1 MKRLFALLIILAL
14 SPLSAQ
20 STVRDCE
27 ELATQIGQDAGLPQ
41 HLLPAI
47 ARIES
52 GRSLNG
58 KRKAWPWALNHAG
71 KGLYFET
78 KSSALDYLP
87 PQPRKGAPILTLAV
101 CRSITIGIARN
112 LSRWSR

>member
-14 SPLSAQ
+14 TPLSAQ

-27 ELATQIGQDAGLPQ
+27 ELATQIGQNAGLPQ

-58 KRKAWPWALNHAG
+58 K
-71 KGLYFET
+71 
-78 KSSALDYLP
+78 
-87 PQPRKGAPILTLAV
+87 LANAKLGPG
-101 CRSITIGIARN
+101 RSITRAKGFTLKQN
-112 LSRWSR
+112 PQLLTT